1 MLTSDSQLLRVICKI
16 NKKSDK
22 CIVLLMLVTETNKKH
37 ADNNIHVWV
46 ILTTHAVDGIYFN
59 IIV

>member
-1 MLTSDSQLLRVICKI
+1 MATQSYLQD
-16 NKKSDK
+16 KKSDK

-37 ADNNIHVWV
+37 AGDNIHVWV
-46 ILTTHAVDGIYFN
+46 VLTTCAVDGIYFN